1 MEKIKAKTLNN
12 LKSPSR
18 EKAERAFEEIYREYS
33 YLVYY
38 ISLKIV
44 RRREIACEVTNESFL
59 RFFENRDNIKSGK
72 NIKYYLVVTAKNL
85 SLNALKKEHL
95 SVCSDFLEEK
105 RENKEEEDGKDEFA
119 DYVEKFRSF
128 LSEEEIELV
137 VLHLLYGFKFREI
150 AADKRVGINAV
161 SSKYKR
167 TLDKI
172 KSHYKGENEL

>member
-59 RFFENRDNIKSGK
+59 KFFENRDNIKSGK

-85 SLNALKKEHL
+85 SINALKKENL
-95 SVCSDFLEEK
+95 SVRSDFLEEE
-105 RENKEEEDGKDEFA
+105 REEKEEGEKDEFA

-150 AADKRVGINAV
+150 AAEKNVGVNAV

>member
-1 MEKIKAKTLNN
+1 MGKIKAKTLNN

-18 EKAERAFEEIYREYS
+18 EKSERAFEEIYREYS

-44 RRREIACEVTNESFL
+44 RRREIACEVTNESFF
-59 RFFENRDNIKSGK
+59 RFFENRDHIESER

-85 SLNALKKEHL
+85 SLNALKKESL
-95 SVCSDFLEEK
+95 SARSDFLEER
-105 RENKEEEDGKDEFA
+105 REKGEDGKDEFA

-150 AADKRVGINAV
+150 AVEKKVGVDAV

-172 KSHYKGENEL
+172 KRHYKGENEL